1 MEKGIIRL
9 YDEESKEK
17 LNQDSMVK
25 CFKEDLEIHRIC
37 LMNLR
42 INYSTAFRRLLH
54 PIKTIRIK
62 RQLKRVL
69 ETESK
74 LNELLDSSLVMHF
87 DEESGVLE
95 EDLENASRYYKP
107 KHVKKFIRENKW
119 VLAEKIP
126 EK

>member
-25 CFKEDLEIHRIC
+25 YFKEDLEIHRIC